1 MFPDDDLLTDEGQGF
16 VLTALSS
23 GEVTM
28 FGQLLDS
35 IVQEALALRKPMLI
49 VRSFDLFFS
58 SHNIQYKILAYT
70 PNCSY
75 FSISYLVNL
84 GI

>member
-1 MFPDDDLLTDEGQGF
+1 
-16 VLTALSS
+16 
-23 GEVTM
+23 M

-70 PNCSY
+70 PDCSY

-84 GI
+84 GICLNYILHLCAFRKPISSSFMFF